1 MGSDSQR
8 DQLAARLQDGKIR
21 VRSDAS
27 GPVFLAYVHDC
38 DAAAAWFLDA
48 LREITGTCAE
58 CKGTGM
64 VDGDGSCNCGSPAD
78 ISVGYS
84 HERYCGAEPC
94 PAGCPVP
101 AVMPGVSDGD

>member
-1 MGSDSQR
+1 MTPGQPC
-8 DQLAARLQDGKIR
+8 I
-21 VRSDAS
+21 
-27 GPVFLAYVHDC
+27 
-38 DAAAAWFLDA
+38 
-48 LREITGTCAE
+48 E

-64 VDGDGSCNCGSPAD
+64 TDGDGSCNCGSPAD

-101 AVMPGVSDGD
+101 AATPGQVSG